1 MNDMRKRTPHCVALV
16 STALMTLSVTV
27 SAQEMSPV
35 LEASGSPAADTISD
49 FRAYKPLDVS
59 TQVRWWR
66 NSSARTEQ
74 SPSTKQSC
82 SACGFVLGVGLG
94 FVVHESG
101 HLLANGVLGND
112 VYFKKV
118 TAAGLPFFAIAHR
131 EVLSQRQE
139 FAVSSAGF
147 LAQFASV
154 EWVLTRTPEL
164 RDRPA
169 SVSKGVLAFHLGT
182 SAMYGIAGLGHLG
195 PLERDTRGMA
205 TSLGIDEQWVGV
217 AVLAPAILDTYRYFR
232 PSSKWA
238 RWSSR
243 ISKIVILIPLFT
255 YLS

>member
-1 MNDMRKRTPHCVALV
+1 MRKRTHHCVGVV
-16 STALMTLSVTV
+16 SAVLMTVSVTV
-27 SAQEMSPV
+27 FAQEVSPAV
-35 LEASGSPAADTISD
+35 EASGRPSAHTMSN
-49 FRAYKPLDVS
+49 FRRYTPLDDS

-66 NSSARTEQ
+66 NSSARTQ
-74 SPSTKQSC
+74 HNPSTKRSC
-82 SACGFVLGVGLG
+82 SACSFVLGVGLG
-94 FVVHESG
+94 FVAHESG
-101 HLLANGVLGND
+101 HLLANGVLD
-112 VYFKKV
+112 TDMYFKKV

-139 FAVSSAGF
+139 FAVSAAGF

-154 EWVLTRTPEL
+154 EWVITRTPQL
-164 RDRPA
+164 RRRPA

-238 RWSSR
+238 RWASR

>member
-1 MNDMRKRTPHCVALV
+1 MRKRTHHCAGLV
-16 STALMTLSVTV
+16 SAALMTVSVTV
-27 SAQEMSPV
+27 FSQEVSPAV
-35 LEASGSPAADTISD
+35 EASGRPSVHTMSD
-49 FRAYKPLDVS
+49 FRGDKPLDLS
-59 TQVRWWR
+59 TEGRWWR
-66 NSSARTEQ
+66 DSSTRTEQ
-74 SPSTKQSC
+74 SLSTNRSC

-94 FVVHESG
+94 FVAHESG
-101 HLLANGVLGND
+101 HLLANGVLGTD

-131 EVLSQRQE
+131 EVLSPRQE

-147 LAQFASV
+147 LTQFASG

-164 RDRPA
+164 RGRPA
-169 SVSKGVLAFHLGT
+169 SVSKGVMAFHLGT
-182 SAMYGIAGLGHLG
+182 SAMYGIAGLGQLG

-238 RWSSR
+238 RWASR
-243 ISKIVILIPLFT
+243 ISKIAILIPLFT
-255 YLS
+255 HLS